1 MFHLC
6 IALIVL
12 AVFQGVAEF
21 LPISS
26 SGHLV
31 ILGDIPYIRHTLE
44 ATGEDLNMLINVSLH
59 VATLIAVIIYLRK
72 DIYRIFTGFFSQAF
86 AKNYSGPEFKTG
98 LYVITASIPAG
109 VLGLMFH
116 EYFEILFNSPVL
128 VFIFLIINGII
139 LITANKIPSKGRK
152 IEEAGFARSL
162 IIGFCQAF
170 AMIPGISRA
179 GMTIAGGIVN
189 GLEPVEAAR
198 FSFLMAIPVIAGAGL
213 LEGIKTTGK
222 SYPPESIAA
231 IGIGMAVA
239 ILVALV
245 AIKVLFWV
253 VKKVRLDVFGYYTI
267 AVGIS
272 GLAVKYLF

>member
-31 ILGDIPYIRHTLE
+31 ILGDIPYIRNTLE
-44 ATGEDLNMLINVSLH
+44 ATGDDLNMLINVSFH

-86 AKNYSGPEFKTG
+86 EKNYSGAEFKTG

-231 IGIGMAVA
+231 IGIGMVVA